1 MKALILYRSF
11 LGSSK
16 QYAEWLHEEVPSE
29 IMKFSKAGGTFLDS
43 YDTVVLI
50 GGTYAGWLSLAG
62 YLKSKWKRLQGKR
75 VVFVTVGGAAAE
87 DSVSIRSYSKVP
99 EKIRTAIK
107 HFHLRG
113 KIGKANVEE
122 IKQEKIQPIVEYLK
136 GG

>member
-99 EKIRTAIK
+99 EKIRMAIK